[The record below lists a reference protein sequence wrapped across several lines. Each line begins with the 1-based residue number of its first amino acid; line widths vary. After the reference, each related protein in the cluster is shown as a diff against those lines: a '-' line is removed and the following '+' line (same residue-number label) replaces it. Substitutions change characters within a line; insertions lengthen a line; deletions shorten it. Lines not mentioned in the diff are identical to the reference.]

1 MRKHESSF
9 LYKYFLLISISI
21 LACIPS
27 VKANPV
33 AVPLIPWIYNP
44 FFCIFYITVL
54 FLIGTLV
61 EYFYFKS
68 SISKKNSSPASKNKT
83 LLFTIFK
90 INLVTYPLTQVLAYI
105 FYIFVSFLFWVFIFF
120 IEILVV
126 MIEWQLLK
134 IEFNRIYE
142 GNFVSKNLLKDTSL
156 ANLYSFLIGLI
167 GFISLLL

>member
-1 MRKHESSF
+1 MRKHESS
-9 LYKYFLLISISI
+9 LLLQYLLLISMLI
-21 LACIPS
+21 LTCIPS

-44 FFCIFYITVL
+44 YFCIFYITIL

-61 EYFYFKS
+61 EYLYFRS
-68 SISKKNSSPASKNKT
+68 VIAKKNSSQASKNKV

-105 FYIFVSFLFWVFIFF
+105 FYIVISWLFWVFIFF

-134 IEFNRIYE
+134 IEFERIYE
-142 GNFVSKNLLKDTSL
+142 GNVVLKNLLKDTSL
-156 ANLYSFLIGLI
+156 ANLNSFLIGLI